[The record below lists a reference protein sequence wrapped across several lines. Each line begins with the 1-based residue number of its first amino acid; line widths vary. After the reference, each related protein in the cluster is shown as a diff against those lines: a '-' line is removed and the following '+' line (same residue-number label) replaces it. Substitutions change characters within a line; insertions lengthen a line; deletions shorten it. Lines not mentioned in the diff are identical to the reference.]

1 MANNESTSRVRS
13 RGIAAV
19 VLLAL
24 VTLAL
29 RFASSS
35 EKLDGD
41 APSNAGGL
49 RARRLDL
56 RTWLR
61 KEYAVPE
68 ETLARYPTIV
78 DRAYN
83 GIKGIGKAPLETD
96 LFDERMKDL
105 IMKRTLER
113 DILPA
118 NPYLDAIPVRTNL
131 ELVTDPRYTPGTP
144 EFDETLAEKTDR
156 RVVAA
161 QEKFENKFLKDIIGD
176 WFASPDS
183 GSAGSATE
191 IALLNRP
198 HKNQRG
204 NLYGT

>member
-1 MANNESTSRVRS
+1 MANNESMSRVRS

-19 VLLAL
+19 VLLAM

-41 APSNAGGL
+41 ELSGGL
-49 RARRLDL
+49 RSSRRLDL

-68 ETLARYPTIV
+68 ETLVRYPTIV
-78 DRAYN
+78 SRAYN
-83 GIKGIGKAPLETD
+83 GITSVGKVPPQTD
-96 LFDERMKDL
+96 FFDEKMKDL
-105 IMKRTLER
+105 IMKRTVER

-204 NLYGT
+204 DLYGN

>member
-19 VLLAL
+19 VLLAM

-35 EKLDGD
+35 EKLEDGD
-41 APSNAGGL
+41 ESGGL
-49 RARRLDL
+49 RSSRRLDL

-68 ETLARYPTIV
+68 ETLVRYPTIV
-78 DRAYN
+78 SRAYN
-83 GIKGIGKAPLETD
+83 GITSVGKVPPQTD
-96 LFDERMKDL
+96 FFDEKMKDL
-105 IMKRTLER
+105 IMKRTVER

>member
-13 RGIAAV
+13 RGIATV

-105 IMKRTLER
+105 IMKR
-113 DILPA
+113 
-118 NPYLDAIPVRTNL
+118 
-131 ELVTDPRYTPGTP
+131 
-144 EFDETLAEKTDR
+144 
-156 RVVAA
+156 
-161 QEKFENKFLKDIIGD
+161 
-176 WFASPDS
+176 W
-183 GSAGSATE
+183 
-191 IALLNRP
+191 
-198 HKNQRG
+198 
-204 NLYGT
+204 

>member
-1 MANNESTSRVRS
+1 MANNEPMSRVRS

-19 VLLAL
+19 VLLAM

-29 RFASSS
+29 RFSSS
-35 EKLDGD
+35 EKLLDGD
-41 APSNAGGL
+41 EPSGGL

-61 KEYAVPE
+61 NEYAVPE
-68 ETLARYPTIV
+68 ETLVRYPTIV
-78 DRAYN
+78 SRAYN
-83 GIKGIGKAPLETD
+83 GITNVGKVPPQTD
-96 LFDERMKDL
+96 FFDEKMKDL
-105 IMKRTLER
+105 IMKRTVER

-118 NPYLDAIPVRTNL
+118 NPYLDAIPIRTEL

-144 EFDETLAEKTDR
+144 EFDEQLAAKTDR
-156 RVVAA
+156 RTVAA

-176 WFASPDS
+176 WFASPES

-198 HKNQRG
+198 HKNQRK